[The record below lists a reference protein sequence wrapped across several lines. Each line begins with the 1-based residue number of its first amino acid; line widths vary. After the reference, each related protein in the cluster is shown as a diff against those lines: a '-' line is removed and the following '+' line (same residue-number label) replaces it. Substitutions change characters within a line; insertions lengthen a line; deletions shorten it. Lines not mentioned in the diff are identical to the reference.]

1 LYSLVPRSPS
11 ALRRLSTPAALA
23 AVWLLFGSAFIA
35 VRVGV
40 THVPPL
46 LFAGTRLLAAG
57 IALLAWTAWRSGWR
71 LEVSRR
77 DVGAAAIVGLG
88 LMASGQG
95 SVGWAAQYVAPGVL
109 AVLVTL
115 APIWIALISLLVLR
129 RPLPAP
135 AVAGMVVAFGG
146 VVFLASPAG
155 GTGTALV
162 PALVVILGSLSW
174 AAASVY
180 GGLTAISRRPVLAT
194 GIQLVVGGSVQL
206 VASALLGEPGRLDTS
221 AVAGPA
227 GAAWVFLLVGPS
239 LVGFPLFT
247 WLLASTPPAVANS
260 QAYVSPLVALG
271 LGWLLLGA
279 PVGPA
284 TLAAAALIL
293 AGVALMVSMSGRRRR
308 PSPELHEEPRAAA

>member
-1 LYSLVPRSPS
+1 ALTPF
-11 ALRRLSTPAALA
+11 ALRRLTTPAALA

-46 LFAGTRLLAAG
+46 LFAGSRLLAAG
-57 IALLAWTAWRSGWR
+57 AVLLAWSAWRSGWR
-71 LEVSRR
+71 LGVSRR
-77 DVGAAAIVGLG
+77 DVRAAGIVGLG
-88 LMASGQG
+88 LMAGGQG

-129 RPLPAP
+129 RPLPGP

-146 VVFLASPAG
+146 VVVLASPAG
-155 GTGTALV
+155 GTGTAPL
-162 PALVVILGSLSW
+162 PALIIVLGSLSW

-206 VASALLGEPGRLDTS
+206 VASALLGELGRLHS
-221 AVAGPA
+221 AAVTGPA
-227 GAAWVFLLVGPS
+227 GLAWLYLLVGPS

-247 WLLASTPPAVANS
+247 WLLANTPPAVANS
-260 QAYVSPLVALG
+260 QAYVSPLVALA
-271 LGWLLLGA
+271 LGWLLLGTPIGA
-279 PVGPA
+279 A
-284 TLAAAALIL
+284 TLAAAAVIL
-293 AGVALMVSMSGRRRR
+293 AGVALMVTMSGRR
-308 PSPELHEEPRAAA
+308 PGPAPQLHEEPRAAA